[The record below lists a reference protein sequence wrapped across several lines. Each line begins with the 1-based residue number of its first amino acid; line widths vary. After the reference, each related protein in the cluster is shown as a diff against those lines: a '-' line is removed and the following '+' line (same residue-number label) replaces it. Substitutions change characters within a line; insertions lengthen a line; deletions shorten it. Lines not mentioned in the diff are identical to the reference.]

1 MLNRKDIHTRCEHTA
16 LHRHPEVL
24 RGMGVPATN

>member
-1 MLNRKDIHTRCEHTA
+1 MLNRKDIHTRCEHVA
-16 LHRHPEVL
+16 LHRTEVL